1 VGSDYDRAVTL
12 DPDIAAHLE
21 AHTVIPPIEGEAPDV
36 DGLRREYVAA
46 APGLFGPTPELASV
60 TDEDA
65 DGVPV
70 RVFRPAGDETT
81 AVVYLH
87 GGGWVLGDLD
97 SHDPLCRTLAARS
110 GAAVVAVDYRLAPEH
125 PYPAA
130 PEDAWTATRWTS
142 DRFERIAVAGDSA
155 GGNLSAAVSL
165 RARDAHLPL
174 ALQVLIYPVTD
185 HGCRWPSCREA
196 RDGPGFR
203 TSEMEW
209 FWEQY
214 LTDTERAGE
223 PDCCPLR
230 APDHAGLAPALVITA
245 EYDPLRDEGEAY
257 ARVLQEAGVRVTLR
271 RYDGLIHGFLRMPTV
286 TRRADEAL
294 TLIAG
299 VVRDALLTA

>member
-1 VGSDYDRAVTL
+1 VTL

-21 AHTVIPPIEGEAPDV
+21 AHTVIPPLDGEGPSIAD
-36 DGLRREYVAA
+36 LRREYDAA
-46 APGLFGPTPELASV
+46 APGLFGPAPALASV

-70 RVFRPAGDETT
+70 RVFRPTGRETT
-81 AVVYLH
+81 ALVYLH

-110 GAAVVAVDYRLAPEH
+110 GVAVVAVDYRLAPEH

-130 PEDAWTATRWTS
+130 PEDAWTAARWTA
-142 DRFERIAVAGDSA
+142 DRFDHIAVGGDSA
-155 GGNLSAAVSL
+155 GGNLSAVVAL
-165 RARDAHLPL
+165 RARDAGLPL
-174 ALQVLIYPVTD
+174 ALQVLIYPATD

-196 RDGPGFR
+196 REGPGFR
-203 TSEMEW
+203 TGEMEW

-214 LTDTERAGE
+214 LTDPDRADE

-230 APDHAGLAPALVITA
+230 SPDHSGLAPALVLTA

-257 ARVLQEAGVRVTLR
+257 AQALQDAGVAVSRH
-271 RYDGLIHGFLRMPTV
+271 RYDGLIHGFLRMPAV
-286 TRRADEAL
+286 TPRADDAL
-294 TLIAG
+294 TLIADA
-299 VVRDALLTA
+299 VRDALAAP